1 MVRSRKSP
9 LIALEWTIICD
20 DSSDSSI
27 EEEDMDEEE
36 GRRVSSSPISCL
48 NLRNIGYNLMGN
60 VNDLTKANI
69 HDDMRNLKEM
79 YRGVFFYY

>member
-1 MVRSRKSP
+1 
-9 LIALEWTIICD
+9 
-20 DSSDSSI
+20 
-27 EEEDMDEEE
+27 MDEEE

-48 NLRNIGYNLMGN
+48 NLSNIGYNLMGN